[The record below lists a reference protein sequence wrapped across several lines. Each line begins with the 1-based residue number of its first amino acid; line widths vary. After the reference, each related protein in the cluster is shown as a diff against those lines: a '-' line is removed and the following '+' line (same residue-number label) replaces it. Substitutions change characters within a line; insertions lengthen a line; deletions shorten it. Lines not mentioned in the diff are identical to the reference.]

1 MGASQGLF
9 PDSLLLTLDKE
20 DQHQSLSDTKT
31 NKKHDV
37 DDYPDLEPY
46 ENDDEPEEKAAKASA
61 NKVKVAKPSPIE
73 TSVVTLY
80 VSGRKPGEFSTV
92 LSTVTNTIDTA
103 ANTLLQKRAIDFVDV
118 YNAEG
123 SDIDEIFMPA
133 ETQTNELN
141 LIEASH
147 NGVDT
152 GATAETQSLESILG
166 DVSDYVNTHTKSF
179 LF

>member
-1 MGASQGLF
+1 MGVSHSLF

-20 DQHQSLSDTKT
+20 DQHQSLGDTKT
-31 NKKHDV
+31 SKKHDV

-46 ENDDEPEEKAAKASA
+46 DDDGDEKVGKATI
-61 NKVKVAKPSPIE
+61 NKIKVAKPAPIE

-92 LSTVTNTIDTA
+92 LSTVTNTIDAT
-103 ANTLLQKRAIDFVDV
+103 NTLLQKRAINFVDV
-118 YNAEG
+118 YKAEG
-123 SDIDEIFMPA
+123 SDIDEIYAPA
-133 ETQTNELN
+133 ETRTNELN

-147 NGVDT
+147 NGVDI